1 MKQAVSRRSTLPR
14 DGTSRAKGRDDS
26 RSLADARPCTAPGSG
41 ASVARQVHA
50 EVGDEMEDALDATMI
65 LFNVMGGLGL
75 FFIGVGLLWFV
86 SVYKDKAE

>member
-1 MKQAVSRRSTLPR
+1 VPLLVAV
-14 DGTSRAKGRDDS
+14 
-26 RSLADARPCTAPGSG
+26 
-41 ASVARQVHA
+41 VALLGKFMPKWR
-50 EVGDEMEDALDATMI
+50 DEMENALDATMI

>member
-1 MKQAVSRRSTLPR
+1 
-14 DGTSRAKGRDDS
+14 
-26 RSLADARPCTAPGSG
+26 
-41 ASVARQVHA
+41 
-50 EVGDEMEDALDATMI
+50 MENAIDATMI